1 MTIEITNIRFTGT
14 AKNHESISHYRWRN
28 TATGGFGTSDK
39 ATLVAW
45 VATAGNHAFVI
56 TNSVRA
62 AVDVVR
68 ASQGM
73 PFLRTQADGLWS
85 NNLLALPLF

>member
-1 MTIEITNIRFTGT
+1 MNIEITNIRFTGT
-14 AKNHESISHYRWRN
+14 IKNHESISHYRWRN

-45 VATAGNHAFVI
+45 VATAGNHAFVT
-56 TNSVRA
+56 TNPVRV

-68 ASQGM
+68 PSRGI
-73 PFLRTQADGLWS
+73 PFLRTRADGMWS